1 MRTKPFKLSH
11 VVVFLSVSALL
22 TGGLTTLLSAERQG
36 DEQSVTVIKRDGG
49 RVAGR
54 LEALGDDS
62 VWVRVSQADQQKLP
76 LGDVLVIDFVPGAG
90 AAPESELSQA
100 RGADHVLALKDG
112 NVVRGRLVGMQ
123 GGTGSGQEGR
133 RVALFQEGSGGQPR
147 QYEVDR
153 ISRIYLG
160 NYPAATTESAQAA
173 KAGSPADVPAGAI
186 RIPANQEW
194 TATPVAVRAGERIT
208 FSVTGTIVLSDAQGD
223 TAGPAGS
230 LQMRKAPNAPLQE
243 NYAGCLIA
251 RIGNS
256 KPFAIG
262 NIATPI
268 SMPASGQLYLG
279 INDDH
284 VADNKGEFY
293 VQLSRGRQGR

>member
-1 MRTKPFKLSH
+1 MVVALSLAALFFGAGP
-11 VVVFLSVSALL
+11 VVLE
-22 TGGLTTLLSAERQG
+22 AERQG
-36 DEQSVTVIKRDGG
+36 EDHTVTVLKRDGG

-54 LEALGDDS
+54 LEALGDGS

-76 LGDVLVIDFVPGAG
+76 LGDVVVIDFVSSATGLPQN
-90 AAPESELSQA
+90 ELSQA
-100 RGADHVLALKDG
+100 RGADHVMALKDG
-112 NVVRGRLVGMQ
+112 NVLRGRLVGME
-123 GGTGSGQEGR
+123 GGVGSGQEGR
-133 RVALFQEGSGGQPR
+133 RVAIFQEGSGSERR

-160 NYPAATTESAQAA
+160 NYPAATSESAQAT
-173 KAGSPADVPAGAI
+173 KAEAADVPAGAI
-186 RIPANQEW
+186 RIPANQDW
-194 TATPVAVRAGERIT
+194 TATPITVRAGERLT
-208 FSVTGTIVLSDAQGD
+208 FSVTGQIMLSDAPGD

-251 RIGNS
+251 RIGNA

-262 NIATPI
+262 DIPTPI
-268 SMPASGQLYLG
+268 AMPASGQLYLG

-284 VADNKGEFY
+284 VTDNRGEFY
-293 VQLSRGRQGR
+293 VQLTRGRQSR